1 MCMHVP
7 VCVCVCVWKW
17 KPGGARVAAFSRCV
31 GEEGQGRG
39 GGLGKIMVGGQA
51 GGRE

>member
-1 MCMHVP
+1 M
-7 VCVCVCVWKW
+7 CVCVCMEME
-17 KPGGARVAAFSRCV
+17 ARRGPVAAFSRCV

-39 GGLGKIMVGGQA
+39 GDLGKIMVGGQA